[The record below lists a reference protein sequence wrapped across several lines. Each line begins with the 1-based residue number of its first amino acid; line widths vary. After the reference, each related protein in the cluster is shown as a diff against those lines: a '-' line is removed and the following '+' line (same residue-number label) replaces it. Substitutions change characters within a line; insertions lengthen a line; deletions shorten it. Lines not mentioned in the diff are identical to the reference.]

1 MVGQMETK
9 GQIASHFAVS
19 EEAGSKVSITHPAAQ
34 LPDVEKAFAERI
46 AAYHGRTFW
55 GDGKTYRQDRA
66 LWQPQRAAVEFV
78 QAYLACQE
86 HMPTTSASKDRPI
99 PILRRESALVKMP
112 TGTGKTAVI
121 AALACASP
129 QVART
134 LIITPRKAL
143 VAQMCD
149 DLCFALWQKLGC
161 LFMDGELREGLS
173 PHAISEAL
181 TGVDSRKH
189 VLKLSHE
196 YYELIERRLR
206 EQKAGRRE
214 VVVGTFN
221 ALHRIF
227 GLKAPPHR
235 SKFDSALQPP
245 AKSLESLKGGVSG
258 FRKLLKSVDLVI
270 VDEGHYEP
278 AYSWAQCIRELD
290 KPTVL
295 LSATPYRNDFKYF
308 QIDGHFTFNLPFP
321 NAVDNK
327 LIRRV
332 RIAPA
337 HSANLPDRA
346 PPQDLADDAPTA
358 FVRHF
363 ASAVTRVRSDPDM
376 MVIVHARRFDTLRR
390 LQVAFARELG
400 VVTGLIHDRV
410 RGREESDP
418 TDLIDTHGLSSEMR
432 AQLKRH
438 RHRHVEKARNDEGPQ
453 IWLHQYKLLEG
464 IDNHRFS
471 EVWLYDNF
479 GSARQL
485 IQQIGRA
492 TRLPKGRRGKTTAI
506 IRGWN
511 ARISSAPDDPTIQE
525 ELQRRWGDFLAYEK
539 YAEAKTESVFR
550 AETHLLNLL
559 AEVAPDAQ
567 YLLGEF
573 RPGNFLRQLGNV
585 GLNDFIVPRRAQI
598 LRISPTEEYGDLTA
612 EGIATLAAEAMQL
625 EERFDIRHVRAKRG
639 EDRASCALLQ
649 YLEWANSPYLRRH
662 TLPQW
667 KLGLFVVYVAD
678 PYVFMLDTGGNCIDL
693 ARLGLYQPAR
703 EELKRLFAA
712 SETHPDIEGEFVH
725 EGTRVIE
732 ATAMGLDPSELAI
745 RKLSVRKARL
755 DDGYFDL
762 AEAGQAPTS
771 VRGYG
776 PAASDEGGRTTH
788 MRNLSMRRA
797 SVSDP
802 SSRHVSISRYL
813 RWLDGL
819 AGILGREGIRPSP
832 FFERFAQET
841 SPPCE
846 EDGAPSSILLDLW
859 DILNPSEEDRD
870 SRLWNQD
877 VIDRWLSLDTCLD
890 VHIEPPEEDWQKP
903 RYFAVFDGHEID
915 VSYVH
920 RNTVPP
926 RGRYR
931 LRSESLDGALS
942 KPLKGEAPASEKG
955 DDVFGAAADSET
967 HPDQTTT
974 PNLMLEITRV
984 LNREQAFRIIPA
996 ASREGGDRMIY
1007 ANGHFFVPSINFSAV
1022 AADGPSSPLRVF
1034 EVSEL
1039 FSHCKSEKGDTRI
1052 SRLEDWH
1059 SLTQFG
1065 VMYGLIQREI
1075 EPGEKDAFAHEM
1087 RALDL
1092 MVCDDR
1098 RTSEYCDFFALNHS
1112 LKKIYLIHAKASSTT
1127 NPGYS
1132 ARNLQEV
1139 SRQARTS
1146 LAFSGNARR
1155 GFDMPPEWEE
1165 ELNLKLGDAQ
1175 AQMQIDRALTP
1186 DGPLGGAEAY
1196 AQFRSAL
1203 TDPRYTTDVVI
1214 LTTGLFGRERTISAF
1229 RDPSAIHPSAL
1240 QFLYFAGDLQT
1251 TFLRSGVRLRI
1262 VGNP

>member
-1 MVGQMETK
+1 MEIE
-9 GQIASHFAVS
+9 GQIARHFAEG
-19 EEAGSKVSITHPAAQ
+19 EEAAGKVSITHRAAQ
-34 LPDVEKAFAERI
+34 QPMAEKAFADRI
-46 AAYHGRTFW
+46 ASYHSRTFW
-55 GDGKTYRQDRA
+55 GDGQTYRQDGA
-66 LWQPQRAAVEFV
+66 LWQPQRRAIEFV

-86 HMPTTSASKDRPI
+86 HMAGLSASNGHPI

-121 AALACASP
+121 AGLACASP

-149 DLCFALWQKLGC
+149 DLCFALWRKLGC
-161 LFMDGELREGLS
+161 LFMDGELCEGLS
-173 PHAISEAL
+173 PQEISEAVE
-181 TGVDSRKH
+181 GVDSRDH

-196 YYELIERRLR
+196 HYELIERRLR
-206 EQKAGRRE
+206 DQRPGRRE

-227 GLKAPPHR
+227 GLTAPPHR
-235 SKFDSALQPP
+235 SKFGSTLQPP
-245 AKSLESLKGGVSG
+245 AQSLKSLKGGIAG
-258 FRKLLKSVDLVI
+258 FRRLLKSVDLVI

-278 AYSWAQCIRELD
+278 AYSWAQCIREID

-308 QIDGHFTFNLPFP
+308 QIDGHFTFNLPFQT
-321 NAVDNK
+321 AVDNK
-327 LIRRV
+327 LIRKV
-332 RIAPA
+332 RITPPPPA
-337 HSANLPDRA
+337 DLPDRA
-346 PPQDLADDAPTA
+346 PPEDLADKAPAA
-358 FVRHF
+358 FVRYF
-363 ASAVTRVRSDPDM
+363 AEAVARVQADPNM
-376 MVIVHARRFDTLRR
+376 MVIVHGRHFDTLRR

-400 VVTGLIHDRV
+400 VETGLIHDRV

-418 TDLIDTHGLSSEMR
+418 LDLTEVPGLSAEMQAR
-432 AQLKRH
+432 LKSH
-438 RHRHVEKARNDEGPQ
+438 RHRHVEKARKDDGPQ

-464 IDNHRFS
+464 IDNSRFS

-485 IQQIGRA
+485 IQQVGRA
-492 TRLPKGRRGKTTAI
+492 TRLPKGRGARTTALI
-506 IRGWN
+506 KGWN

-525 ELQRRWGDFLAYEK
+525 ELERRWDDFLAYEK
-539 YAEAKTESVFR
+539 YAEAKTEIVFR
-550 AETHLLNLL
+550 AETQLLNLL
-559 AEVAPDAQ
+559 ANVAPDAQ

-598 LRISPTEEYGDLTA
+598 LRRSPTEEYGDLSA
-612 EGIATLAAEAMQL
+612 EDIATLAAEAMQL

-639 EDRASCALLQ
+639 EERASCALLQ
-649 YLEWANSPYLRRH
+649 YLEWSNSPYLRRH

-667 KLGLFVVYVAD
+667 KLGLFVVYLAD
-678 PYVFMLDTGGNCIDL
+678 PYVFMLDTNGNCLDL

-703 EELKRLFAA
+703 NELKRLFAA
-712 SETHPDIEGEFVH
+712 SETHPDGEGEIVH

-732 ATAMGLDPSELAI
+732 ATAIGLDPSELAI

-771 VRGYG
+771 IRGYG
-776 PAASDEGGRTTH
+776 PATRDEGGRTTH

-832 FFERFAQET
+832 FFERFAQEAT
-841 SPPCE
+841 PPCE
-846 EDGAPSSILLDLW
+846 EDGAPLSLLLDLW
-859 DILNPSEEDRD
+859 DILNPSEEDRE

-890 VHIEPPEEDWQKP
+890 VQMELPEEDGQKP
-903 RYFAVFDGHEID
+903 RYFAVFDHHEID
-915 VSYVH
+915 ISYVH

-942 KPLKGEAPASEKG
+942 QTLTGEAPAADDG
-955 DDVFGAAADSET
+955 DQVFGAAADPEK

-984 LNREQAFRIIPA
+984 LNREQAFRIIPT
-996 ASREGGDRMIY
+996 ASRDGGDRMIY

-1039 FSHCKSEKGDTRI
+1039 FSRCKSEKGDTRVH
-1052 SRLEDWH
+1052 RVEDWNL
-1059 SLTQFG
+1059 LTQFG
-1065 VMYGLIQREI
+1065 VMYGLMRREI
-1075 EPGEKDAFAHEM
+1075 EPEENDGFAYEM

-1098 RTSEYCDFFALNHS
+1098 STSEYCDFFALNHS
-1112 LKKIYLIHAKASSTT
+1112 TKKIYLIHAKASNTQ

-1155 GFDMPPEWEE
+1155 GFDMPKEWEE
-1165 ELNLKLGDAQ
+1165 NLNLDLKDAHSTLLL
-1175 AQMQIDRALTP
+1175 DRALTP
-1186 DGPLGGAEAY
+1186 DGPLGGAEAH
-1196 AQFRSAL
+1196 AQLRIAL
-1203 TDPRYTTDVVI
+1203 SDPSYTTDVVI
-1214 LTTGLFGRERTISAF
+1214 LTTGLFGRARTISAF
-1229 RDPSAIHPSAL
+1229 RDPTAIHPSAL